1 MGDFTYILYPIPSG
15 KLLHSYGK
23 STMLIG
29 ILIINGPFSI
39 AMLVY
44 QMVYP
49 FIAVL
54 GMVSNWFF
62 HSQWLLMFQKCFFSI
77 SLHWSGDLG
86 IPLWLYPTDHHSS
99 SIIPLF
105 SHDLPLYLVI
115 RVCIITMFTMI
126 GYIIRRPNTIHL
138 GNEFHIITILIS
150 TINYSYIYH
159 KLSNIL
165 DHEIYKLDI

>member
-1 MGDFTYILYPIPSG
+1 MGDLTYILYQIPSG

-77 SLHWSGDLG
+77 SPLKRRSWNPIMTISHWSSFIIHYPIVFLWSPFISRDQGMYYIYVYHDQLYYPPSKYDPLG
-86 IPLWLYPTDHHSS
+86 QW
-99 SIIPLF
+99 
-105 SHDLPLYLVI
+105 
-115 RVCIITMFTMI
+115 
-126 GYIIRRPNTIHL
+126 
-138 GNEFHIITILIS
+138 IS
-150 TINYSYIYH
+150 YYNYTYIYH
-159 KLSNIL
+159 KL
-165 DHEIYKLDI
+165 